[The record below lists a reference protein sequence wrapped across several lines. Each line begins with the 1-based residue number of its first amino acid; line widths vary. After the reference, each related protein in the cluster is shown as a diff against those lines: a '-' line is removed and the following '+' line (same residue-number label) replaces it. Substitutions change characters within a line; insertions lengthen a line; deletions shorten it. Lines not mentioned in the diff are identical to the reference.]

1 MIRHTPMSETVYEI
15 RDLRLSFK
23 DLVHKPIF
31 GPAPEIEVLKG
42 LSFDIAKGDV
52 VGVVGGSGS
61 GKSTLGRAMIR
72 LLEPSAGSIRFQG
85 RDITHLDE
93 ESLRPLRRKFQM
105 IFQDPMSSLNP
116 RRTVFAIIAAP
127 LRLHGFDQISNRV
140 ETALDMVGLPRG
152 FQTPL
157 STRIV
162 RWPAPENRDCPRN
175 CDRTRVYSRR

>member
-1 MIRHTPMSETVYEI
+1 MSETVYEI

-23 DLVHKPIF
+23 DLAHKPIF

-105 IFQDPMSSLNP
+105 IFQDPM
-116 RRTVFAIIAAP
+116 
-127 LRLHGFDQISNRV
+127 
-140 ETALDMVGLPRG
+140 
-152 FQTPL
+152 
-157 STRIV
+157 
-162 RWPAPENRDCPRN
+162 
-175 CDRTRVYSRR
+175 

>member
-23 DLVHKPIF
+23 DLAHKPIF

-105 IFQDPMSSLNP
+105 IFEDPGISN
-116 RRTVFAIIAAP
+116 FAIHMNCPVASA
-127 LRLHGFDQISNRV
+127 RES
-140 ETALDMVGLPRG
+140 GLPAQLQPNQSL
-152 FQTPL
+152 FSPMK
-157 STRIV
+157 S
-162 RWPAPENRDCPRN
+162 
-175 CDRTRVYSRR
+175 SRAWMFHLRHMCLICLNNWCAIWG

>member
-23 DLVHKPIF
+23 DLAHKPIF

-93 ESLRPLRRKFQM
+93 EGLRPLRRKFQM

-140 ETALDMVGLPRG
+140 ETTLDMVGLPRD
-152 FQTPL
+152 FKLRYPHEL
-157 STRIV
+157 SGGQQQIIGISVAIATS
-162 RWPAPENRDCPRN
+162 P
-175 CDRTRVYSRR
+175 